1 MTASPANWP
10 VILAMLLG
18 SSIASAAAA
27 QTQPQTEAQK
37 NTGVLPNIT
46 VGPAPDSK
54 SPNITAGSKTT
65 APEKPTSF
73 SRPRTL
79 QLRLDPK
86 TSQALTPRQLEE
98 RARRKVQPP
107 RSLRA
112 RQPIKPA
119 PVAATAPKGKAAA
132 APAAGDK
139 TKAAAQNGGIQVK
152 ALGQAKVSAIGL
164 LNTSQGGFG
173 ADMWA
178 GTPLPLV
185 MSLLPRLPVAATSPV
200 MQSLRRRLLLTTAL
214 PPDEKSGDRGD
225 TSGQEAGRDAD
236 RDADPDLAKRGLA
249 DRDIDGRALAAARI
263 DRLAAMG
270 DSLAVAQLLKFAP
283 LTMANKVYARVRVD
297 AALLNG
303 NVPEA
308 CRMARNKLGG
318 AAGNEVIWQKIM
330 AFCLAVEG
338 QAAQVELYE
347 QLLYENGV
355 EDEAYFT
362 LLSALT
368 SGESEPLD
376 TIVKTGPLHLAML
389 RTARRAIPGDALR
402 GAAPAVV
409 RAIATSPNAS
419 LTLRLEAAERAEAMG
434 VLETDVLARVYASV
448 PFSAEQSARAIALA
462 EQQPGPS
469 AAAILYQVAQ
479 IDDQVS
485 GRARALAAAWRNG
498 RTSGRY
504 LTAVRVNLD
513 LTKTI
518 QPDARLAWFAA
529 DAGRALL
536 AAGDRAA
543 ARAWLMAVIQPALDG
558 QADAAAAMLRLA
570 PLLYVSVKD
579 VQDPHLGAVMET
591 VMANWWQGEVANN
604 GADRYQRAIRLFGLL
619 SALGREV
626 SSDLWLPLLA
636 MPREDAG
643 QSGQG
648 AAASA
653 FSAPPLLLGL
663 DRAAKA
669 GRRGETVLLALLLLG
684 DGGPAVGDSL
694 TLGRIV
700 SALRQVGLEKD
711 AGALALESLLGVGF

>member
-10 VILAMLLG
+10 VILAVLLG
-18 SSIASAAAA
+18 SAIASAAAA
-27 QTQPQTEAQK
+27 QTQPQTEAQNK
-37 NTGVLPNIT
+37 TGALPSIT
-46 VGPAPDSK
+46 IGPAPSSQ
-54 SPNITAGSKTT
+54 SPKIPAGPKTT
-65 APEKPTSF
+65 APAKPPSV

-86 TSQALTPRQLEE
+86 TGQLLTPEQLEE
-98 RARRKVQPP
+98 RARRKIQPP

-112 RQPIKPA
+112 RQPVKRA
-119 PVAATAPKGKAAA
+119 PVAAPAFPPADKA
-132 APAAGDK
+132 
-139 TKAAAQNGGIQVK
+139 KAAAQSGVQGGGIQVK
-152 ALGQAKVSAIGL
+152 ALGRAKVSAIGL

-185 MSLLPRLPVAATSPV
+185 MALLPHLPVAATSPV
-200 MQSLRRRLLLTTAL
+200 MQSLRRRLLLTTAM
-214 PPDEKSGDRGD
+214 PPDERPDEQGE
-225 TSGQEAGRDAD
+225 TSAQNTDLNTDQNPAQGHVGRD
-236 RDADPDLAKRGLA
+236 L
-249 DRDIDGRALAAARI
+249 DGQALAAARI
-263 DRLAAMG
+263 ERLAAMG
-270 DSLAVAQLLKFAP
+270 DSLAVTQLLKFFP
-283 LTMANKVYARVRVD
+283 LTMENKVYGRVRVD

-308 CRMARNKLGG
+308 CRMARNNLGVVARG
-318 AAGNEVIWQKIM
+318 EVIWQKIM

-362 LLSALT
+362 LLSGLT
-368 SGESEPLD
+368 SGESEPLA
-376 TIVKTGPLHLAML
+376 TIFKTEPLHLAML
-389 RTARRAIPGDALR
+389 RSARRAIPGDALR

-434 VLETDVLARVYASV
+434 VLETDVLARVYASA
-448 PFSAEQSARAIALA
+448 PFSAEQSARAIDLA

-485 GRARALAAAWRNG
+485 SRARALAASWRNG

-504 LTAVRVNLD
+504 FTAVRVNLD
-513 LTKTI
+513 LTRTI

-543 ARAWLMAVIQPALDG
+543 ARAWLMAVIQPAREG
-558 QADAAAAMLRLA
+558 QADAAVAMLSLA
-570 PLLYVSVKD
+570 PLLYVSAKD
-579 VQDPHLGAVMET
+579 DQDPHLGAVMET
-591 VMANWWQGEVANN
+591 VMANWWQGEVANS

-626 SSDLWLPLLA
+626 SSDLWLPLFA
-636 MPREDAG
+636 MPREDTG
-643 QSGQG
+643 QASQG
-648 AAASA
+648 PVPVAAA

-663 DRAAKA
+663 ERAARA

-684 DGGPAVGDSL
+684 DGGPAAGDSL

-700 SALRQVGLEKD
+700 SALCQVGLEKD